1 LKHDVSDKTDN
12 AIGSMIEVQNG
23 CERILHT
30 PLPLAYRISIAQIT
44 WVYIIMLPFQLVGV
58 LKWVTIP
65 ATIIAAYIIL
75 GILLIGSELE
85 NPFGLDVND
94 LPLDIFCEAIADDI
108 EIMTSKKKP
117 KMEDLVKNPRNRMFF
132 PLHEEGYNV
141 LAEKS
146 IDDIRHEL
154 ARRPEEN
161 LQARKRAA
169 AVAYGT
175 EKKDQEEHAARVDS
189 RV

>member
-1 LKHDVSDKTDN
+1 
-12 AIGSMIEVQNG
+12 
-23 CERILHT
+23 
-30 PLPLAYRISIAQIT
+30 
-44 WVYIIMLPFQLVGV
+44 
-58 LKWVTIP
+58 
-65 ATIIAAYIIL
+65 
-75 GILLIGSELE
+75 
-85 NPFGLDVND
+85 
-94 LPLDIFCEAIADDI
+94 
-108 EIMTSKKKP
+108 MTSKKKP

-141 LAEKS
+141 WAGKS
-146 IDDIRHEL
+146 VDDIRHEL

-175 EKKDQEEHAARVDS
+175 EKKDQEEHAAQVDS